1 MVRQSVKGRLCAPP
15 GWGKEVFAAR
25 RDGKG
30 SIREM
35 ENAKILVVEDDNP
48 VRSLICTTLKM
59 HGYEY
64 LEAENGNK
72 GLMMAS
78 SHNPS
83 IILVD
88 LGLPDMDGTELIR
101 QVRTWSSLPIL
112 VISARSDDSDKI
124 EALDSGADDYITK
137 PFSVEELLA
146 RLRATFRR
154 LNYLQNSDREESSVY
169 VNGPLSIDY
178 AANTVC
184 LDQEELHLTQTEYRL
199 LCLLAKNTG
208 KVLTYKFITRN
219 IWGSSWENNTA
230 TLRVVMTSLRKKLS
244 PTPQDGEDGDR
255 RQREPMIQTHV
266 GIGYRMVKIV

>member
-1 MVRQSVKGRLCAPP
+1 
-15 GWGKEVFAAR
+15 
-25 RDGKG
+25 
-30 SIREM
+30 M
-35 ENAKILVVEDDNP
+35 ENAKILVIEDDNP

-154 LNYLQNSDREESSVY
+154 LSYLQNSDREESSVY
-169 VNGPLSIDY
+169 VNGPLFIDY

-244 PTPQDGEDGDR
+244 PPPQDGEDGDR

-266 GIGYRMVKIV
+266 GIGYRMVKIA